1 MSFFNSSVLRH
12 LLLLAFDFRGLLLL
26 LARIGNLVVERHIG
40 ARCGLIDI
48 AEVDHQAAF
57 GRSHLLLVE
66 LHQQKQQHQ
75 HNEIEQRGHAADHAS
90 GRPILLLL
98 IKVDHR
104 YGV

>member
-1 MSFFNSSVLRH
+1 
-12 LLLLAFDFRGLLLL
+12 
-26 LARIGNLVVERHIG
+26 
-40 ARCGLIDI
+40 
-48 AEVDHQAAF
+48 
-57 GRSHLLLVE
+57 VE